1 MTPPRFVPISHYFY
15 YPYTNQ
21 LSIRCRHATSSSVP
35 RPLDLC
41 VSLYPFIMFLRFS
54 FNSTKFAF
62 HHTIANN
69 DLYVLK
75 RDCVSCS
82 RINQVLTFDEPWIAV
97 DVACFSLH
105 ADSTF
110 TSMIYDCDVLPHVF
124 LFHCK
129 CIMIQTMSGL
139 RRLDWCFVCF
149 ASRLHV

>member
-1 MTPPRFVPISHYFY
+1 MLPALPFPAPSICVCPFTLSSCFYGSHSIPRRS
-15 YPYTNQ
+15 
-21 LSIRCRHATSSSVP
+21 
-35 RPLDLC
+35 
-41 VSLYPFIMFLRFS
+41 
-54 FNSTKFAF
+54 AF

-75 RDCVSCS
+75 LDCVSCS

>member
-1 MTPPRFVPISHYFY
+1 
-15 YPYTNQ
+15 
-21 LSIRCRHATSSSVP
+21 
-35 RPLDLC
+35 
-41 VSLYPFIMFLRFS
+41 MFLRFS

-75 RDCVSCS
+75 LDCVSCS

-124 LFHCK
+124 ISF
-129 CIMIQTMSGL
+129 I
-139 RRLDWCFVCF
+139 VN
-149 ASRLHV
+149 V